1 MQGEG
6 GVEAG
11 STANEAACG
20 SICRWRAIGT
30 NEISRGAD
38 RKGFLTI

>member
-1 MQGEG
+1 MKPH
-6 GVEAG
+6 
-11 STANEAACG
+11 AAAFA
-20 SICRWRAIGT
+20 RWRAIGT